1 MDILVITLD
10 SAARLVFAR
19 LARCGVLVVVASRDT
34 FFVTLDGVGQAI
46 GGKDSTWTMNDM
58 LVQP

>member
-10 SAARLVFAR
+10 SVGQARICTVGPVWR
-19 LARCGVLVVVASRDT
+19 ICRRGTRDT